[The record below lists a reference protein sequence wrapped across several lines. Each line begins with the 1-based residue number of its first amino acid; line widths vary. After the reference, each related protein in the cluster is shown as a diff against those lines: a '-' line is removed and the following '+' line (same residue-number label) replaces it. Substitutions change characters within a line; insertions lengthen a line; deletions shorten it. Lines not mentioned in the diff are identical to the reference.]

1 MLNRASNSSLTF
13 ARFNHFFFCA
23 FSVLP
28 SSHSPRTPSKG
39 GWSYRFSRFA
49 VKLCRRAKKNSK
61 QKTTQTKQNQFQF
74 QTKRFVQIT
83 QRFPLLVFTCYVR
96 VASSAQDGRKS
107 ERQRLKTD
115 LQYRVSEVFFANCPF
130 RLSKKRFKEMT
141 RARDLFSARNIR
153 ICSVSL

>member
-1 MLNRASNSSLTF
+1 MLNRASNSSLTL

-23 FSVLP
+23 FSVIP
-28 SSHSPRTPSKG
+28 SFLSPPLLSCSPG

-49 VKLCRRAKKNSK
+49 VKLCRSAKTKTANSK

-96 VASSAQDGRKS
+96 VASSAQDGRK
-107 ERQRLKTD
+107 TD

-130 RLSKKRFKEMT
+130 RLSKKRFKEIT

>member
-13 ARFNHFFFCA
+13 ARFNHFFSCE

-28 SSHSPRTPSKG
+28 SPIPPSTG

-49 VKLCRRAKKNSK
+49 VKLCRSAKNRK

-83 QRFPLLVFTCYVR
+83 QRFPLLVFTRYVR

-107 ERQRLKTD
+107 ERQRLKTNFR
-115 LQYRVSEVFFANCPF
+115 YSVSEVFFANCPF
-130 RLSKKRFKEMT
+130 RLGKNDSRK
-141 RARDLFSARNIR
+141 
-153 ICSVSL
+153 